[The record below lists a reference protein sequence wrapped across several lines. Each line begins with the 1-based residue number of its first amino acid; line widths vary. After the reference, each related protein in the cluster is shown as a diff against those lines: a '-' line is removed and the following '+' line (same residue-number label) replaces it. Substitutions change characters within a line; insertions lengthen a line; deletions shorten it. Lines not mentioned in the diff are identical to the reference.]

1 MSDDKNKKKPT
12 KKKEVKINRLDM
24 GINEFGEL
32 TTSVNLDDINSFLN
46 NNVEDKKLNEGK
58 KKKN

>member
-1 MSDDKNKKKPT
+1 MPDDKNKKKPA
-12 KKKEVKINRLDM
+12 KKPVKITKLDM

-46 NNVEDKKLNEGK
+46 NNVEDKKLNEQK

>member
-1 MSDDKNKKKPT
+1 MPDDKNKKKPA
-12 KKKEVKINRLDM
+12 KKQVKITKLDM

-32 TTSVNLDDINSFLN
+32 TTSINLDDINSFLN
-46 NNVEDKKLNEGK
+46 NNVEDKKLNEQK